1 MTDETPG
8 GGEAPGPEVSASDDP
23 DARAWE
29 DGLLARARVR
39 STGETTGTEHPTG
52 HVAEDPLPAEAPEP
66 EEPTWRSPAVGVP
79 IVTRADLTGGG
90 NPVAGP
96 LEGTFDLPVTPP
108 WSGAPTTPPTLDA
121 PVDVRQEVDLG
132 IPGRLGSARRSV
144 IEWGSVLVGALV
156 LALIVRTFL
165 FQAFYIPSPSM
176 EPTLWSGDR
185 ILVNKLSYQLHDVN
199 RGDLVVFRS
208 PPGAGAGGEDLIKRV
223 IALPGERVTS
233 DGGRLL
239 IGGGLRRVEGR
250 KHIFVCAALKGDRLH
265 ADFIHQPVKVY
276 GLHDDA
282 DGAGDGE
289 FVCDDEP
296 ARSGDVI
303 TAGRRHPAHRSD
315 DGFAG
320 VGLELDDG
328 IVDFIG
334 GEHFAAGG
342 IDAQHHGFDAFIG
355 GGEVELFLDAR
366 HHILLRTEAVAG
378 DDAGDRHDG
387 DAMRGVATAHDGFG
401 VKIGWRGQ
409 RIYRL
414 SDGRHEPTTHQQ

>member
-29 DGLLARARVR
+29 DGLLARARAR
-39 STGETTGTEHPTG
+39 STGETTGTEHHTE
-52 HVAEDPLPAEAPEP
+52 HVAEDPSPAEAPEP
-66 EEPTWRSPAVGVP
+66 DEPTWRSPAVGVP

-185 ILVNKLSYQLHDVN
+185 ILVNKLSYQLHDVY

-223 IALPGERVTS
+223 IALPGERVTAQ
-233 DGGRLL
+233 GGRLL
-239 IGGGLRRVEGR
+239 IGGGLLIEPYLPFQEGTADFGAVPGCTDFEMGACTVPDGNVFVMGDNRSNSRDSRFFGPVPIDSIIGRAFVRVWPLG
-250 KHIFVCAALKGDRLH
+250 ALDRL
-265 ADFIHQPVKVY
+265 
-276 GLHDDA
+276 
-282 DGAGDGE
+282 
-289 FVCDDEP
+289 
-296 ARSGDVI
+296 
-303 TAGRRHPAHRSD
+303 
-315 DGFAG
+315 
-320 VGLELDDG
+320 
-328 IVDFIG
+328 
-334 GEHFAAGG
+334 
-342 IDAQHHGFDAFIG
+342 
-355 GGEVELFLDAR
+355 
-366 HHILLRTEAVAG
+366 
-378 DDAGDRHDG
+378 
-387 DAMRGVATAHDGFG
+387 
-401 VKIGWRGQ
+401 
-409 RIYRL
+409 
-414 SDGRHEPTTHQQ
+414 